1 MTPLLIKSF
10 RAALLVAGNRI
21 VSAAADGEVNTASAN
36 TDPSIGISDAMGAE
50 AGRMVDLTQVGWA
63 ELKLGG
69 AVSAGDLLTSDAD
82 GRGVKAV
89 PVAGTEV
96 RVAAIAMADGELDEI
111 IPVLVAPSV
120 LATPV

>member
-10 RAALLVAGNRI
+10 RAALIVAGNRI
-21 VSAAADGEVNTASAN
+21 VAAAADGEVNTASAN

-69 AVSAGDLLTSDAD
+69 TVSAGDPLTSDAE
-82 GRGVKAV
+82 GRGVKAA

>member
-1 MTPLLIKSF
+1 MTPLLTKSF
-10 RAALLVAGNRI
+10 RVALAVLGNRI
-21 VSAAADGEVNTASAN
+21 VAAVADGVVATAAAN
-36 TDPSIGISDAMGAE
+36 TDPSIGISDAVGAE
-50 AGRMVDLTQVGWA
+50 ADGMVDLTQVGWA

>member
-10 RAALLVAGNRI
+10 RAALIVAGNRI

-69 AVSAGDLLTSDAD
+69 TVSAGDPLTSDAE
-82 GRGVKAV
+82 GRGVKAA